1 MFHEYR
7 HVSARL
13 ELSEQSALALRL
25 KDDCTATLKI
35 EISGKIVM

>member
-13 ELSEQSALALRL
+13 ELSEQRALALRL
-25 KDDCTATLKI
+25 NDCTATLKI